1 MISTAGT
8 GVGVGVL
15 VGVGVG
21 VLVGVGVGVLVG
33 VGLGLGVGVNVGT
46 GVAVGLG
53 VLVAVGVSV
62 IVGCSIGL
70 TVCCGPV
77 TGLLWHPV
85 NANAI
90 KKIITNPYFFIPI
103 NNLSVI
109 SHHTSLLYPRTSLF
123 AIYCLY
129 SSRISTKK
137 RNRKMRF
144 LFLCNELF
152 YGNVINVN
160 AALFR

>member
-1 MISTAGT
+1 M
-8 GVGVGVL
+8 
-15 VGVGVG
+15 
-21 VLVGVGVGVLVG
+21 VGVGVGVLVG

-53 VLVAVGVSV
+53 VLVAVGVNVSCSCSV
-62 IVGCSIGL
+62 GL

-109 SHHTSLLYPRTSLF
+109 SHYLSYCIPEPPFLQYIACILPVFPQKKESQI
-123 AIYCLY
+123 AIPF
-129 SSRISTKK
+129 SMK
-137 RNRKMRF
+137 
-144 LFLCNELF
+144 
-152 YGNVINVN
+152 
-160 AALFR
+160 